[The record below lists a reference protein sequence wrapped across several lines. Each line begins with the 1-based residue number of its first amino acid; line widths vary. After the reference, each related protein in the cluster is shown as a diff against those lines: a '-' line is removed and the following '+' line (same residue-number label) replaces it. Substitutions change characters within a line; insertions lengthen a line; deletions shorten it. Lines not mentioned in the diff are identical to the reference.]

1 MKQFVFIAACFVLSF
16 FACNNKPAIE
26 QDLTIT
32 KKTAFNSLFFD
43 SSQLENYFKKN
54 SQLAKYKEQYIAFY
68 KLRNYQFAW
77 IDVKGFDEQAIHLAN
92 LVNNAVGNLQD
103 SSIYVSNFLSSYN
116 SMLVDG
122 LENVETNEILETE
135 LLLTGQF
142 FNYVAKVYKG
152 MDINAEE
159 LGWFIPRKKVDLSK
173 LLDTIIKS
181 KQYEVDSYLPFN
193 SQYYK
198 LQEQLKVYY
207 QLQKKYTWDT
217 FAIPTKVYKKGDSSV
232 YIKKLKNYL
241 FRFGDLKIQDTS
253 KKYTTE
259 TEKAIKSFKRRFGLP
274 IDGNISKR
282 FVQELNVSIKTRI
295 EQLLVNLER
304 ARWLPA
310 EKDSN
315 YILVNIPEYKMHIYD
330 SAVNKWDINVI
341 VGKAATSTVIFTGNL
356 KHIVFSP
363 YWRLPT
369 SIIKNEV
376 MPKYRKDKSYL
387 ARNGMEIYAK
397 GDSFPLIRQKPGPKN
412 SLGLVK
418 FLFPNSYDI
427 YFHDTPERSLFGAND
442 RSFSHGC
449 IRVGEPAKLAQYLL
463 RKDTTYKPQIID
475 SLMHLPK
482 EKWVTLPKAVPVYLV
497 YFTTWVDKNGKLNFR
512 KDIYK
517 HDEKMANKLFDR
529 EPIISKDSLIA
540 LKKKQEIKNN

>member
-1 MKQFVFIAACFVLSF
+1 MKQILLISFCFGIGF
-16 FACNNKPAIE
+16 FACNNKPATVK
-26 QDLTIT
+26 DVTIT
-32 KKTAFNSLFFD
+32 PKTAFNSLFFD
-43 SSQLENYFKKN
+43 SVQLDNF
-54 SQLAKYKEQYIAFY
+54 LAKNQELEKFKEQYSAFY
-68 KLRNYQFAW
+68 KQRNYQFAW

-92 LVNNAVGNLQD
+92 LVNNAVSDLQD
-103 SSIYVSNFLSSYN
+103 SSIFIGKFNASYN
-116 SMLVDG
+116 QVLVEG
-122 LENVETNEILETE
+122 LENLETERILETE

-152 MDINAEE
+152 MDVNAEE
-159 LGWFIPRKKVDLSK
+159 LGWFIPRKKVDLGK
-173 LLDTIIKS
+173 LLDTVIKS
-181 KQYEVDSYLPFN
+181 KDYKVDSYLPFN

-198 LQEQLKVYY
+198 LREQLKIYY
-207 QLQKKYTWDT
+207 ELQKKYSWDT
-217 FAIPTKVYKKGDSSV
+217 FAVAPKMYKKRDSSL
-232 YIKKLKNYL
+232 YIKKIKTYL
-241 FRFGDLKIQDTS
+241 IRLGDLKANDTS
-253 KKYTTE
+253 KKFTAE
-259 TEKAIKSFKRRFGLP
+259 TEKAIKSFKKRFGLP
-274 IDGNISKR
+274 IDATISKR
-282 FVQELNVSIKTRI
+282 FIQELNVPIRLRI

-315 YILVNIPEYKMHIYD
+315 YIVVNIPEYKMHIFD
-330 SAVNKWDINVI
+330 SAVNKWDMNVI

-363 YWRLPT
+363 YWRLPK
-369 SIIKNEV
+369 SIIRNEI

-387 ARNGMEIYAK
+387 ERNGMEIYAK

-412 SLGLVK
+412 SLGNVK

-442 RSFSHGC
+442 RSYSHGC

-463 RKDTTYKPQIID
+463 RKDTTYKPNIID

-482 EKWVTLPKAVPVYLV
+482 EKWVTLPKSVPVFLV
-497 YFTTWVDKNGKLNFR
+497 YFTTWVDKGGKLNFR

-529 EPIISKDSLIA
+529 EPIISKDSLLVI
-540 LKKKQEIKNN
+540 KKKDTLKAN

>member
-1 MKQFVFIAACFVLSF
+1 MKQFLLVSFCFAICIL
-16 FACNNKPAIE
+16 ACNNQPTIE
-26 QDLTIT
+26 KDISIT
-32 KKTAFNSLFFD
+32 QKNAFNTLFFD
-43 SSQLENYFKKN
+43 SVQLENFLVKHNDLEKFKD
-54 SQLAKYKEQYIAFY
+54 QYLAFY
-68 KLRNYQFAW
+68 KQRNFQFAW
-77 IDVKGFDEQAIHLAN
+77 IDNKGFDEQAIHLSN
-92 LVNNAVGNLQD
+92 LVSNAVTNLED
-103 SSIYVSNFLSSYN
+103 STIYLKNFLSTYN
-116 SMLVDG
+116 AFLINGV
-122 LENVETNEILETE
+122 ENTEASTILDSE

-152 MDINAEE
+152 MDVSAEE
-159 LGWFIPRKKVDLSK
+159 LGWFIPRKKVDFSK

-181 KQYEVDSYLPFN
+181 KQYNVDTYLPFN

-217 FAIPTKVYKKGDSSV
+217 FALPLKMFKKGDSSV
-232 YIKKLKNYL
+232 YIKKLKTYL
-241 FRFGDLKIQDTS
+241 IRLGDLDKKDTT
-253 KKYTTE
+253 KKFTAE
-259 TEKAIKSFKRRFGLP
+259 TEKAIKRFKKRFGLP
-274 IDGNISKR
+274 IDATITKR
-282 FVQELNVSIKTRI
+282 FIQELNVPITSRV

-315 YILVNIPEYKMHIYD
+315 YILVNIPEYKMHVFD
-330 SAVNKWDINVI
+330 SAINKWDMNVI

-363 YWRLPT
+363 YWRLPRT
-369 SIIKNEV
+369 IIRNEI

-387 ARNGMEIYAK
+387 EKNGMEIYAK

-427 YFHDTPERSLFGAND
+427 YLHDTPERSLFGAND

-463 RKDTTYKPQIID
+463 RKDTTYKPKVID
-475 SLMHLPK
+475 SLMHLTK

-497 YFTTWVDKNGKLNFR
+497 YFTTWVDKDGKLNFR

-517 HDEKMANKLFDR
+517 HDEKMAIKLFDR
-529 EPIISKDSLIA
+529 EPIIRKDSTIVVKRKDSL
-540 LKKKQEIKNN
+540 KMD